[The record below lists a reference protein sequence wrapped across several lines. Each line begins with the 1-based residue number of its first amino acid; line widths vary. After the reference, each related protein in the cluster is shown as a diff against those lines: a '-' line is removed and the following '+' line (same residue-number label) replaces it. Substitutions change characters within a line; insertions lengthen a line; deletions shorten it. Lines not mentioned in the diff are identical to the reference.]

1 MRGLFLLLIVIPIA
15 ELMLLL
21 EVGSRIGLLPTL
33 AIVIGTA
40 FMGLYVLRRQGFSTL
55 TRAQR
60 RLQAGES
67 PAQELIEGVM
77 LAVAGV
83 LLLAP
88 GLITDTIGFILLFP
102 WLRRGLARYLIRRG
116 SFNAFGAGNA
126 GAGFTVFRAGS
137 WSQDAAEGDILDG
150 EFIREAD
157 YGRQLKQ
164 PPPRE

>member
-21 EVGSRIGLLPTL
+21 EVGGRIGLLPTL
-33 AIVIGTA
+33 AIVVGTA
-40 FMGLYVLRRQGFSTL
+40 FIGINVLRRQGFSTL

-60 RLQAGES
+60 RLEAGES
-67 PAQELIEGVM
+67 PAQELIEGIL
-77 LAVAGV
+77 LAVSGV

-88 GLITDTIGFILLFP
+88 GLITDTLGFILLFP
-102 WLRRGLARYLIRRG
+102 WLRPALARYLVKRG

-126 GAGFTVFRAGS
+126 GASFTLFRADS
-137 WSQDAAEGDILDG
+137 WSQGTAEGDILDG
-150 EFIREAD
+150 EYIREAD
-157 YGRQLKQ
+157 YERQLK